1 MRPSRPPRLIRIT
14 LLLLLSL
21 LFHLT
26 SGSRPRPHVLS
37 KRNPTFSPI
46 SLTSP
51 TFQQLSQLSN
61 LDENFDWKDENSVL
75 SKVLIP
81 RTVGSKNLKKIQEMF
96 VDKFKKL
103 GWHVEKDEF
112 TTSTP
117 RGLKTFTNLIFIH
130 DPLAIRRFT
139 LSAHL
144 DSKISPQGFVGA
156 TDSAV
161 PCVLLY
167 DLASSL
173 NDWLNERKKRVVEEE
188 GGEEG
193 RDGVQGETLQIVLFD
208 GEEAFEE
215 WSSIDSIYGARHLV
229 EKWESTTTDSKV
241 PGITPSATRLE
252 PRNELEKISHFVLLD
267 LLGSKNPV
275 IRNFYQNT
283 GWLFDE
289 FLHSEEKLGRSG
301 LLWPNSP
308 NLKGNEYV
316 KVSKDFRR
324 KEKSFFVDRKSPQ
337 SWIGTIEDD
346 HLPFLKKGVPIV
358 HLISVPFPKVWH
370 TLEDDSSTLDL
381 DTIKAWALII
391 RLTVAEYLGLDP
403 EIQRRPTENKRQ
415 ELISRSFDKEEEEE
429 MCSTT
434 KDMR

>member
-1 MRPSRPPRLIRIT
+1 MRPSRPPRLE
-14 LLLLLSL
+14 LLLIFLLSIISS
-21 LFHLT
+21 HLIT
-26 SGSRPRPHVLS
+26 ASRPRPHILN
-37 KRNPTFSPI
+37 KRNPTFSQI
-46 SLTSP
+46 STTSP
-51 TFQQLSQLSN
+51 SFTKLSKLSN
-61 LDENFDWKDENSVL
+61 LDENFDWKDENSIL

-96 VDKFKKL
+96 IEKFKKL

-117 RGLKTFTNLIFIH
+117 QGLKTFTNLIFIH

-144 DSKISPQGFVGA
+144 DSKISPPGFIGA

-161 PCVLLY
+161 PCVILF
-167 DLASSL
+167 DLAQSL
-173 NDWLNERKKRVVEEE
+173 NDWLNFRKKRVVDLE

-193 RDGVQGETLQIVLFD
+193 RDGLQGETLQIVLFD
-208 GEEAFEE
+208 GEEAFQE
-215 WSSIDSIYGARHLV
+215 WSSIDSIYGAKHLV
-229 EKWESTTTDSKV
+229 EKLESTPSTSTTTTTTTTNSRV
-241 PGITPSATRLE
+241 GTPSATRLE

-267 LLGSKNPV
+267 LLGSEKPV
-275 IRNFYQNT
+275 IRSFYQNT

-289 FLHSEEKLGRSG
+289 FLHSERKLGQSG
-301 LLWPNSP
+301 LLWPESS
-308 NLKGNEYV
+308 NLKGNEYD

-324 KEKSFFVDRKSPQ
+324 KEKSFFVDRKGPQ
-337 SWIGTIEDD
+337 TWYGTIEDD
-346 HLPFLKKGVPIV
+346 HLPFLKKGVPVV

-370 TLEDDSSTLDL
+370 TLGDDASALDL

-403 EIQRRPTENKRQ
+403 ELNKDSNSSSIVVKRQ
-415 ELISRSFDKEEEEE
+415 EL
-429 MCSTT
+429 
-434 KDMR
+434 